1 MAVPVA
7 VRPGIKG
14 HTGAHGTDASRTNLR
29 TARVLRKSA
38 PLAAY
43 DITAGDWRE
52 YVSHDLP
59 NGPKAFVISV
69 TALQGL
75 TTCGDAFAP
84 LRALEP
90 SGRIGYS
97 LIAHSLDR
105 RDVVETLDRI
115 ARDTRSPR
123 E

>member
-1 MAVPVA
+1 MDARSRNRAVSLVYF
-7 VRPGIKG
+7 G
-14 HTGAHGTDASRTNLR
+14 
-29 TARVLRKSA
+29 SA

-43 DITAGDWRE
+43 DITAGDWRG

-84 LRALEP
+84 SARSSRRGG
-90 SGRIGYS
+90 SGT
-97 LIAHSLDR
+97 A
-105 RDVVETLDRI
+105 
-115 ARDTRSPR
+115 
-123 E
+123 